1 MPTLKQLTK
10 KHATYIQENER
21 WTLLEKLVAGGKKV
35 DLETKKSL
43 LENPDGRPEN
53 IIKARAK
60 LAPYV
65 NILGSALQRVV
76 AQLFQEPANFEGSKD
91 EFWVDWLDSKAFV
104 LDGDDDSKAS
114 FTLGLKKAAMM
125 AFTNG
130 KAIAEISTRYS
141 GEATNLK
148 QQREF
153 GELDPYVVILPQSAM
168 WDWDVDANGFRY
180 VKICRY
186 RLEKKGWTDTDVPV
200 YSFTIYERQEKKI
213 VVSQYEIRPKPDLEQ
228 YKTNPASFKL
238 ENANQDDVVISTVEV
253 NGFAYENVEI
263 FNLNGKFDFPIKT
276 LTFPPEL
283 CIGDQLLD
291 LCIEF
296 FRIRAGI
303 AWKFQTVLFSMPVV
317 ELPSGVE
324 SVDEIWGKNTKLG
337 DGLFLPVPNG
347 TKISTLDMGGGG
359 IPIAVSYLEKIAA
372 DLLNQLQQI
381 STSAA
386 SSNSGLGR
394 SAEKTREDRKP
405 EVSMLE
411 VTGMEINLFADAVL
425 DCCAIARGENIDWT
439 VDGFHNYLGEGIA
452 EMIADIELMLK
463 NAINVPTL
471 RRESIAKV
479 ASAFGKKYTLTDEAK
494 EAIADEIAAL
504 PDETLN
510 NPMSLPLPPTPP
522 QEGQPP
528 QDAGQ
533 ADGSGGGDT
542 PDESTDTG
550 SQDAALEAAAFDV

>member
-10 KHATYIQENER
+10 KHATYTQEVER

-35 DLETKKSL
+35 DLETKKAL
-43 LENPDGRPEN
+43 LQNPDGRPAPVIE
-53 IIKARAK
+53 ARAK
-60 LAPYV
+60 LATYV
-65 NILGSALQRVV
+65 NILGAALQRVV

-130 KAIAEISTRYS
+130 KAIAEISTKYS

-148 QQREF
+148 QQKEL
-153 GELDPYVVILPQSAM
+153 GELDPYIVILPQSAM
-168 WDWDVDANGFRY
+168 WDWDVDAGGFKY

-186 RLEKKGWTDTDVPV
+186 RLEKKDWKDVDVPV
-200 YSFTIYERQEKKI
+200 YSFTIYERSPQGKI
-213 VVSQYEIRPKPDLEQ
+213 VVSQYEVRPKPDLEQ

-238 ENANQDDVVISTVEV
+238 TESTSEDDVVISPMEIR
-253 NGFAYENVEI
+253 GAPYENIEL

-291 LCIEF
+291 LCVEF
-296 FRIRAGI
+296 FRVRAGI
-303 AWKFQTVLFSMPVV
+303 DWKFQSVNFSMPII
-317 ELPSGVE
+317 EMPPSVE
-324 SVDEIWGKNTKLG
+324 SVDELIGKNQKFG
-337 DGLFLPVPNG
+337 DGYYLAVPSG
-347 TKISTLDMGGGG
+347 TRITSLDMGGGG
-359 IPIAVSYLEKIAA
+359 IPIAISYLEKIAA

-394 SAEKTREDRKP
+394 SADKTREDKKP

-411 VTGMEINLFADAVL
+411 VTGMEINLFADQLL

-439 VDGFHNYLGEGIA
+439 VDGFNNYLGEGVA
-452 EMIADIELMLK
+452 EMLADIKLMLEQ
-463 NAINVPTL
+463 AINVPTL
-471 RRESIAKV
+471 RRETMLK
-479 ASAFGKKYTLTDEAK
+479 ASAAYGKKYNFPDDVNK
-494 EAIADEIAAL
+494 AIADEIAAL
-504 PDETLN
+504 PDETLLK
-510 NPMSLPLPPTPP
+510 PMTLPLPAQPP
-522 QEGQPP
+522 QEQ
-528 QDAGQ
+528 AN
-533 ADGSGGGDT
+533 ADGSNIGADIQQ
-542 PDESTDTG
+542 E
-550 SQDAALEAAAFDV
+550 EAIA